1 MSMVSHLTVYDDG
14 EMYCH
19 CPACGESCEV
29 EESDFWQTLPDGNK
43 EYEVTCSCGQSFY
56 ASKSY

>member
-1 MSMVSHLTVYDDG
+1 MSLVSHLSIDQDG
-14 EMYCH
+14 EMHCW
-19 CPACGESCEV
+19 CPACGEYCDVWEDEKCAV
-29 EESDFWQTLPDGNK
+29 LPDGND